1 LQSLKHGILLYLID
15 DQTYNIEIC
24 SYDNSKANLQIRIL
38 EDNLIVHLGTKS
50 ANFDIDLSK
59 STRQSVTV
67 SADVTISFA
76 NLPVK
81 ESTTVLIDIIA
92 SGARTIAWDAS
103 TSADNWVDGDIL
115 TSLAD
120 GETYTISISTLGSSK
135 TYLLIG
141 WVKKGA

>member
-1 LQSLKHGILLYLID
+1 M
-15 DQTYNIEIC
+15 
-24 SYDNSKANLQIRIL
+24 
-38 EDNLIVHLGTKS
+38 
-50 ANFDIDLSK
+50 
-59 STRQSVTV
+59 
-67 SADVTISFA
+67 
-76 NLPVK
+76 
-81 ESTTVLIDIIA
+81 LIDIIA

-120 GETYTISISTLGSSK
+120 GETYTVSISTLGSSK